1 MSESTQPTQTEVEK
15 LRKRFNAV
23 SDKIERLESIV
34 TKYEAQNGTTVNDL
48 TIWLDQVTSLKHNI
62 DEKYTKL
69 ISALE
74 TNENKFNLLVKEKT
88 SDISSA
94 AKEASDVFLQEVNAK
109 RKEFKE
115 DVDFISSECSTYF
128 KNNQETISDL
138 IKQTTD
144 DAQSASAAFA
154 EVKENEQHIA
164 EIASDCDKQKDQIN
178 KHREAIEKLLSD
190 AEKALT
196 SATSAGLAK
205 SFENRKNKLNDNM
218 WKWFI
223 ALIVSLVLAAG
234 ISYSRISELQ
244 KLIDAK
250 EAITG
255 FVFFLNCAIS
265 VAAIAAPVW
274 LAWLATKQ
282 IGYNF
287 RLSEDYA
294 FKAATAASFEGFRK
308 EIEALAQ
315 SDEDND
321 KLRVQLLST
330 LLARFGEQ
338 PLRYVDAKVEGSPFH
353 SLLPKV
359 FDAIKPSKKEEQQ

>member
-23 SDKIERLESIV
+23 SEKIKRLESV
-34 TKYEAQNGTTVNDL
+34 VERYEAQNGTTIDDL
-48 TIWLDQVTSLKHNI
+48 TAWLDQVTSLKQDI
-62 DEKYTKL
+62 DEKHTEL
-69 ISALE
+69 NNTLE
-74 TNENKFNLLVKEKT
+74 NNENEFNRLIKEKT
-88 SDISSA
+88 SAVSTAAEKASGEFLRDANEKITEFNENIDNLSS
-94 AKEASDVFLQEVNAK
+94 K
-109 RKEFKE
+109 
-115 DVDFISSECSTYF
+115 CSTYF
-128 KNNQETISDL
+128 KNNQKNISDL
-138 IKQTTD
+138 IDQATH
-144 DAQSASAAFA
+144 DAQSASAVFS
-154 EVKENEQHIA
+154 EVQEDGKHVA
-164 EIASDCDKQKDQIN
+164 EITSECDKQKDQID
-178 KHREAIEKLLSD
+178 KHRETIAKLLSD
-190 AEKALT
+190 SEKALT

-205 SFENRKNKLNDNM
+205 SFENRKTTLNDNM
-218 WKWFI
+218 WKWFS

-330 LLARFGEQ
+330 LLARLGEQ

-359 FDAIKPSKKEEQQ
+359 IDAIKPSKKEEQ

>member
-1 MSESTQPTQTEVEK
+1 M
-15 LRKRFNAV
+15 
-23 SDKIERLESIV
+23 
-34 TKYEAQNGTTVNDL
+34 
-48 TIWLDQVTSLKHNI
+48 
-62 DEKYTKL
+62 
-69 ISALE
+69 
-74 TNENKFNLLVKEKT
+74 
-88 SDISSA
+88 
-94 AKEASDVFLQEVNAK
+94 
-109 RKEFKE
+109 
-115 DVDFISSECSTYF
+115 
-128 KNNQETISDL
+128 
-138 IKQTTD
+138 
-144 DAQSASAAFA
+144 
-154 EVKENEQHIA
+154 
-164 EIASDCDKQKDQIN
+164 
-178 KHREAIEKLLSD
+178 LSD

-330 LLARFGEQ
+330 LLARLGEQ